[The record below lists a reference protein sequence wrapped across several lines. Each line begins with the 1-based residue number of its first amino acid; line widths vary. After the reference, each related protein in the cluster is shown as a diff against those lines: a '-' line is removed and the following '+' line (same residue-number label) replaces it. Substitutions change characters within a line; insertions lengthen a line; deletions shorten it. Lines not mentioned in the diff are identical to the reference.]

1 MRLSSKSNNRMR
13 SAQGNYYPEIIFPA
27 VKSGS
32 LTMQKKLVM
41 DDDASRW
48 CAAAAADWWC
58 YSYRVLLK
66 GLPTTTCHLST
77 RGDSH
82 TNAACVHVCAS
93 VVRVRGERSG
103 EGRGGTRCCSLTTM
117 IERTKIPDAAQQRA
131 TVSRVDICIVGE
143 ISPFGFRLYA
153 STLSNLS
160 SRLVGIPPGNLSR
173 LAETKPGPMID
184 SHCEID

>member
-1 MRLSSKSNNRMR
+1 MMRADGAPPLL
-13 SAQGNYYPEIIFPA
+13 QI
-27 VKSGS
+27 
-32 LTMQKKLVM
+32 
-41 DDDASRW
+41 DDVIPIAFYLKV
-48 CAAAAADWWC
+48 CQ
-58 YSYRVLLK
+58 LLLAIYLR
-66 GLPTTTCHLST
+66 G
-77 RGDSH
+77 GDSH

-93 VVRVRGERSG
+93 MVKVRGERSG

>member
-1 MRLSSKSNNRMR
+1 MMRADGAPPLL
-13 SAQGNYYPEIIFPA
+13 QI
-27 VKSGS
+27 
-32 LTMQKKLVM
+32 
-41 DDDASRW
+41 DDVIPIAFYLKV
-48 CAAAAADWWC
+48 CQ
-58 YSYRVLLK
+58 LLLAIYLR
-66 GLPTTTCHLST
+66 G
-77 RGDSH
+77 GDSH

-153 STLSNLS
+153 STLSNLIPACRDS
-160 SRLVGIPPGNLSR
+160 SWKPKPIGRNQAWPNDRFTLWNRLIIYSC
-173 LAETKPGPMID
+173 ASTTT
-184 SHCEID
+184 